1 MNNWVWW
8 YTPEILAFGR
18 GGAEDQK
25 LKAILGY
32 LGSSRSTWNTEILQ
46 QQKRRKLD
54 PLLFVKYVY
63 RQKLVY
69 KPKASCAVSNWGLGW
84 MSSVDKR
91 ACHANVRSW
100 VQIPRNCT
108 KSRMWSY
115 VAASTALCM
124 CGNGAGARGSLGLAG
139 HQSPSGLS
147 EWPCHKGI
155 E

>member
-8 YTPEILAFGR
+8 YMPEILELGR
-18 GGAEDQK
+18 WGQEDQK

-32 LGSSRSTWNTEILQ
+32 LGSSRSAWNTEILQ

-54 PLLFVKYVY
+54 TFLFVKYVY

-69 KPKASCAVSNWGLGW
+69 KLKASCEASNWGLGW
-84 MSSVDKR
+84 MRSVDKS
-91 ACHANVRSW
+91 ACHANVWSW
-100 VQIPRNCT
+100 GQIPRNRT

-124 CGNGAGARGSLGLAG
+124 CGNGAGARGSLEPAG

-147 EWPCHKGI
+147 EWHCHKGI